1 MSNWKG
7 KLFIDCVTSF
17 RFSFVVNFSQKNSR
31 TSTSASRGEG
41 GSYKSSLSSA
51 LGLEAMVMLF
61 SVVTIVSLLSLSLE
75 ADQRKWF
82 DSSRH
87 FSSGNSS
94 SSKSTYC
101 TNLGPVPSSSYPPTF
116 VKIASHFLMEFYVVI
131 FDATWLPFVWSTF
144 DYVTVCAST
153 NWQR

>member
-31 TSTSASRGEG
+31 TSISTSRGEG
-41 GSYKSSLSSA
+41 GSYKLSLLSA

-75 ADQRKWF
+75 ADQRK
-82 DSSRH
+82 
-87 FSSGNSS
+87 
-94 SSKSTYC
+94 
-101 TNLGPVPSSSYPPTF
+101 
-116 VKIASHFLMEFYVVI
+116 
-131 FDATWLPFVWSTF
+131 
-144 DYVTVCAST
+144 
-153 NWQR
+153 